1 MGKIELRKW
10 TFHDKENLMAICNA
24 VNRGYLSNR
33 LPFPYTE
40 SDAKWWLDMVEE
52 HDGKDGIF
60 RAVLVDGTIVGN
72 ISVEQKSD
80 VYGKDAEIG
89 YLLITEKWSQ
99 GIMTEAVGQICNLA
113 FSSLDIIRITGL
125 VYEPNSGSRRVL
137 EKNGFILEGI
147 QMCIRDRD
155 MVASDSQWEQLF
167 EEASSRVKQYADY
180 KGRLDESADTLYAC
194 LKFDDEISRETE
206 LLYVYSRMRSDQ
218 DTADQKYQDMLSL
231 IHI

>member
-10 TFHDKENLMAICNA
+10 TVNDKESLMAICNA
-24 VNRGYLSNR
+24 ADRSYLTGR

-40 SDAKWWLDMVEE
+40 ADADWWLKMVEG

-60 RAVLVDGTIVGN
+60 RSVSVDGMIVGN

-89 YLLITEKWSQ
+89 YLHITEKWSQ
-99 GIMTEAVGQICNLA
+99 GIMTEAVGQICDIA

-137 EKNGFILEGI
+137 EKNGFLLEGT
-147 QMCIRDRD
+147 MKNA
-155 MVASDSQWEQLF
+155 VVKEG
-167 EEASSRVKQYADY
+167 RVYDLCVYGK
-180 KGRLDESADTLYAC
+180 
-194 LKFDDEISRETE
+194 LK
-206 LLYVYSRMRSDQ
+206 
-218 DTADQKYQDMLSL
+218 
-231 IHI
+231 

>member
-10 TFHDKENLMAICNA
+10 TVNDKESLMAICNA
-24 VNRGYLSNR
+24 ADRSYLTGR

-40 SDAKWWLDMVEE
+40 ADADWWLKMVEG

-60 RAVLVDGTIVGN
+60 RSVSVDGMIVGN

-99 GIMTEAVGQICNLA
+99 GIMTEAVGQICDIA

-137 EKNGFILEGI
+137 EKNGFLLEGT
-147 QMCIRDRD
+147 MKNA
-155 MVASDSQWEQLF
+155 VVKEG
-167 EEASSRVKQYADY
+167 RVYDLCVYGK
-180 KGRLDESADTLYAC
+180 
-194 LKFDDEISRETE
+194 LK
-206 LLYVYSRMRSDQ
+206 
-218 DTADQKYQDMLSL
+218 
-231 IHI
+231 